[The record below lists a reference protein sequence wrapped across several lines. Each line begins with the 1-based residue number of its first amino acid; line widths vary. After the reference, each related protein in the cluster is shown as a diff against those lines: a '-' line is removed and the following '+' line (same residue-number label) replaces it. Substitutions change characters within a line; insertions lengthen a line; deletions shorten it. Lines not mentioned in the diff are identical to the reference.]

1 MPLNTF
7 IIHLIPLLK
16 VLFINVRI
24 YLIRML
30 RLSLIISLKS
40 GLLTLH
46 LITI

>member
-1 MPLNTF
+1 MLLNTF

-16 VLFINVRI
+16 ALFISVRI

-30 RLSLIISLKS
+30 KLSPIISLKS